1 MIWRLLDYRGIM
13 VNTRELSMGQRPV
26 HPIKLTSLRVLL
38 AQVTDIL
45 PQEIYSYGVLYSGK
59 WDLPVE

>member
-1 MIWRLLDYRGIM
+1 
-13 VNTRELSMGQRPV
+13 MGQRPV
-26 HPIKLTSLRVLL
+26 HPIKLTSRRVLL

-45 PQEIYSYGVLYSGK
+45 PQERYSYGVLYSGK